1 MDVEDLVVVSP
12 DPLAAM
18 LAMQAASD
26 VLSSA
31 SERFGQGDYED
42 AFAGARDSM
51 RLVSSALLLRDG
63 YVAATLDA
71 TLSYL
76 QFRYEGMLP
85 LEAWAEAERTLPAG
99 PTLAGALAA
108 LLGRNKRIG
117 REGTERALAAAESFF
132 ASARSLLGVR

>member
-99 PTLAGALAA
+99 PLAGALAA